1 MPANPI
7 SIRTSVFTRLAITAA
22 AVALAACGSDKS
34 ATEPGGNTGG
44 GTPTIIY
51 NLIVDTTLKDSVK
64 ATVATQVPVRV
75 QLTKAGVA
83 VPNGTVHWKATL
95 GSGKVSADSNVTD
108 ANGVATILWT
118 LGDTAGFNTI
128 AISSFDASVSYH
140 AVGTAGAPSDLIRVS
155 PDSMALVAGASV
167 PLFVRSTDHLGNGT
181 GGVTVNWSTSAGAIS
196 LQTTPAGDNGGAST
210 VFTSPTIPGTY
221 TVTAA
226 VPGHASVTFKI
237 VAL

>member
-1 MPANPI
+1 MPANRI
-7 SIRTSVFTRLAITAA
+7 SIRTSIFTPLAITAA
-22 AVALAACGSDKS
+22 AVLLAACGSDKS
-34 ATEPGGNTGG
+34 ATEPGGTTGG
-44 GTPTIIY
+44 GTTTIVY
-51 NLIVDTTLKDSVK
+51 TLIVDTTLKDSVK
-64 ATVATQVPVRV
+64 ATVATQVPVV
-75 QLTKAGVA
+75 VHLTKAGVP
-83 VPNGTVHWKATL
+83 VSSGTVHWKTTL

-128 AISSFDASVSYH
+128 AISSFDAATSYH
-140 AVGTAGAPSDLIRVS
+140 AVGTPGAPADLIRVS

-181 GGVTVNWSTSAGAIS
+181 GGVTVNWTTSGGAIS
-196 LQTTPAGDNGGAST
+196 LPTTPAGDNGGAST

-221 TVTAA
+221 TVTAT
-226 VPGHASVTFKI
+226 VPGHASVTFKV